1 MVGLSTAIRIQEK
14 SGYRVTI
21 VAQTFPTDP
30 RTIHYTSHW
39 AVSTGVISEVTLIN
53 WDEQGA
59 HHVSHAFGDK
69 RQLGDCFF

>member
-1 MVGLSTAIRIQEK
+1 M
-14 SGYRVTI
+14 TI
-21 VAQTFPTDP
+21 VAGTFPTDL

-39 AVSTGVISEVTLIN
+39 AVSTEVPEHRRPLIDL
-53 WDEQGA
+53 DEQGA